1 MKKYIKKLAVFT
13 LGLVLVIPLF
23 YFPLEANADY
33 DEAEYMG
40 EDLLT
45 DIPEVS
51 TVAAVGTTLDIK
63 AKSVVLMEPYTGNVL
78 YENNADERLAPASIT
93 KIMSLLLVMEAIENE
108 KLTLDTKVTASEHAA
123 SMGGSQIWLEVGEE
137 MTVDELLRASVIAS
151 ANDAT
156 VALAEAVSGS
166 EETFVALMN
175 ERAKELGMKNTT
187 FVNCCGLDTDGHL
200 TSGRDVAIMASA
212 LIKHDL
218 IKKYSTVWMD
228 ALRNGKSE
236 LTNTNKLVRYYS
248 GATGLKT
255 GTTSK
260 AGCCVAAT
268 AERDGMELVAVV
280 MGGET
285 SNERFTGAKKL
296 LDYGFANWSF
306 VTLTPNLGE
315 VGEIPVLKGME
326 KFITADSG
334 GGEINLLLSKG
345 KQEEVTQTVEI
356 NENIEAPVLTGDIIG
371 SVKFVLD
378 GKQVGELPVYSA
390 NTVEKV
396 TFFNALALLIS
407 SAIVP

>member
-45 DIPEVS
+45 DIPEVPA
-51 TVAAVGTTLDIK
+51 VAAVGTTLDIK

-212 LIKHDL
+212 LIKHAL

-315 VGEIPVLKGME
+315 VGKIPVLKGME

-407 SAIVP
+407 SAIAP

>member
-45 DIPEVS
+45 DIPEVPA
-51 TVAAVGTTLDIK
+51 VAAVGTTLDIK

-407 SAIVP
+407 SAIAP

>member
-13 LGLVLVIPLF
+13 LSLVLVIPLF
-23 YFPLEANADY
+23 YFPLEVNADD

-40 EDLLT
+40 EELLT
-45 DIPEVS
+45 DIPEVP
-51 TVAAVGTTLDIK
+51 TAAVVGTTLDIK

-175 ERAKELGMKNTT
+175 ERAKELGMENTT

-356 NENIEAPVLTGDIIG
+356 NENIEAPVLTGDVIG
-371 SVKFVLD
+371 SVKFMLD

-390 NTVEKV
+390 NTVERV

-407 SAIVP
+407 SAIAP

>member
-45 DIPEVS
+45 DIPEVPA
-51 TVAAVGTTLDIK
+51 VAAVGTTLDIK

-228 ALRNGKSE
+228 ALRNGKSG

-407 SAIVP
+407 SAIAP

>member
-23 YFPLEANADY
+23 YFPLEVNADY

-45 DIPEVS
+45 DIPEVPA
-51 TVAAVGTTLDIK
+51 VAAVGTTLDIK

-212 LIKHDL
+212 LIKHAL

-407 SAIVP
+407 SAIAP

>member
-23 YFPLEANADY
+23 YFPLEVNADY

-212 LIKHDL
+212 LIKHAL

-315 VGEIPVLKGME
+315 VGKIPVLKGME

-407 SAIVP
+407 SAIAP

>member
-40 EDLLT
+40 EDSLT

-212 LIKHDL
+212 LIKHAL

-407 SAIVP
+407 SAIAP

>member
-1 MKKYIKKLAVFT
+1 MKKFIKKLAVFT
-13 LGLVLVIPLF
+13 LSIVLVIPLF
-23 YFPLEANADY
+23 YFPLEAKAED
-33 DEAEYMG
+33 DAEYMG
-40 EDLLT
+40 DDLLT
-45 DIPEVS
+45 DIPDVP
-51 TVAAVGTTLDIK
+51 TAATAGTTLDIK

-108 KLTLDTKVTASEHAA
+108 KLTLDTKVSASEHAA
-123 SMGGSQIWLEVGEE
+123 SMGGSQIWLEVGEI

-175 ERAKELGMKNTT
+175 ERAKELGMKKTT

-200 TSGRDVAIMASA
+200 TSGRGVAIMASA

-268 AERDGMELVAVV
+268 AERDGLELVAVV

-306 VTLTPNLGE
+306 VTLTPDLQE

-334 GGEINLLLSKG
+334 GGAINLLLSKG
-345 KQEEVTQTVEI
+345 NQEKVTQIVEI

-371 SVKFVLD
+371 SVKFMS
-378 GKQVGELPVYSA
+378 GEKQLGELPVYSA

-396 TFFNALALLIS
+396 TFFNALVLLIS
-407 SAIVP
+407 MAIAP

>member
-1 MKKYIKKLAVFT
+1 MKKFIKKLAVFT
-13 LGLVLVIPLF
+13 LSMVLVIPLF
-23 YFPLEANADY
+23 YFPLEVNAE

-45 DIPEVS
+45 DIPEVP
-51 TVAAVGTTLDIK
+51 AAAVVGTTLDIK

-108 KLTLDTKVTASEHAA
+108 KLTLDTKVSASEHAA

-166 EETFVALMN
+166 EETFVSLMN

-306 VTLTPNLGE
+306 VTLTPDLGE
-315 VGEIPVLKGME
+315 VGEIPVLNGME

-334 GGEINLLLSKG
+334 GGAINLLLSKG
-345 KQEEVTQTVEI
+345 NQDKVTQIVEI

-371 SVKFVLD
+371 NVKFMSGEKKL
-378 GKQVGELPVYSA
+378 GELPVYSA
-390 NTVEKV
+390 NTVERV
-396 TFFNALALLIS
+396 TFFNALVLLIS
-407 SAIVP
+407 MAIIP

>member
-1 MKKYIKKLAVFT
+1 MKKFIKKLAVFT
-13 LGLVLVIPLF
+13 LSMVLVIPLF
-23 YFPLEANADY
+23 YFPLEVNAE

-45 DIPEVS
+45 DIPEVP
-51 TVAAVGTTLDIK
+51 AAAVVGTTLDIK
-63 AKSVVLMEPYTGNVL
+63 AKSVVLMEPHTGNVL

-108 KLTLDTKVTASEHAA
+108 KLTLDTKVSASEHAA

-166 EETFVALMN
+166 EETFVSLMN

-306 VTLTPNLGE
+306 VTLTPDLGE
-315 VGEIPVLKGME
+315 VGEIPVLNGME

-334 GGEINLLLSKG
+334 GGAINLLLSKG
-345 KQEEVTQTVEI
+345 NQDKVTQIVEI

-371 SVKFVLD
+371 NVKFMSGEKKL
-378 GKQVGELPVYSA
+378 GELPVYSA
-390 NTVEKV
+390 NTVERV
-396 TFFNALALLIS
+396 TFFNALVLLIS
-407 SAIVP
+407 MAIIP

>member
-1 MKKYIKKLAVFT
+1 MKKSIKFLAVFMAIS
-13 LGLVLVIPLF
+13 LSVIPLF
-23 YFPLEANADY
+23 CLHFTAG
-33 DEAEYMG
+33 AEVATEYLSD
-40 EDLLT
+40 DLLT
-45 DIPEVS
+45 DIPTVS
-51 TVAAVGTTLDIK
+51 AAATVDTALSIK
-63 AKSVVLMEPYTGNVL
+63 AKSTVLMEPHTGKVL
-78 YENNADERLAPASIT
+78 YESNPDEKLAPASIT

-108 KLTLDTKVTASEHAA
+108 KLTLDTKITTSEHAA
-123 SMGGSQIWLEVGEE
+123 SMGGSQIWLEIGEQ

-166 EETFVALMN
+166 EETFVELMN
-175 ERAKELGMKNTT
+175 KRAVELGMKNTT
-187 FVNCCGLDTDGHL
+187 FKNACGLDADGHL
-200 TSGRDVAIMASA
+200 TTGKDVAIMASA
-212 LIKHDL
+212 LIKHAL

-280 MGGET
+280 MGAEN

-306 VTLTPNLGE
+306 AVLTPDLKD
-315 VGEIPVLKGME
+315 VGNIPVLKGME
-326 KFITADSG
+326 KEISVDIG
-334 GGEINLLLSKG
+334 GGEVNLLLPKG
-345 KQEEVTQTVEI
+345 KQDEITQIIEI
-356 NENIEAPVLTGDIIG
+356 KENIEAPVLVGDVIG
-371 SVKFVLD
+371 SVKFMLED
-378 GKQVGELPVYSA
+378 KQIGELPLYSA
-390 NTVEKV
+390 NEVERV
-396 TFFNALALLIS
+396 NFLNAFGLIFA
-407 SAIVP
+407 SATLP